1 MTENVLGTYD
11 GESWNWHHK
20 RNISMAPS
28 HMATV
33 FVGLSLVSLIIAS
46 AFFWIGASLV
56 LPFTLL
62 EITVLFIA
70 FVYYAVHAT
79 DYEKLTLSD
88 SLVQIERKIGFATS
102 QIQMVRSLTR
112 LGNLSLTSELIEL
125 RQGQQSVYFGQ
136 FIHAN
141 LRPMLAKQIAARMQ
155 QTGFNT

>member
-1 MTENVLGTYD
+1 
-11 GESWNWHHK
+11 
-20 RNISMAPS
+20 
-28 HMATV
+28 MATV

-56 LPFTLL
+56 LPFTLI

-88 SLVQIERKIGFATS
+88 SSVHIERKIGFATS
-102 QIQMVRSLTR
+102 QVEMVRSLTR
-112 LGNLSLTSELIEL
+112 LGNLSLKNELIEL
-125 RQGQQSVYFGQ
+125 KQGQQSVYFGQ
-136 FIHAN
+136 FIHSN
-141 LRPMLAKQIAARMQ
+141 LRPLLAKQISSRM